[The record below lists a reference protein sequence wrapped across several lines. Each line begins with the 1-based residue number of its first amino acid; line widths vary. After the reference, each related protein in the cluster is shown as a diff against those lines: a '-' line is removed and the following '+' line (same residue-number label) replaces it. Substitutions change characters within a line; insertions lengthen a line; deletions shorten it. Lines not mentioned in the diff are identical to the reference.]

1 MQSRTYM
8 PDPGAP
14 LVDTAWLAARLGDD
28 RLHVIEV
35 GRDANEYERAH
46 IPGAVA
52 WTCGTDLHTPD
63 RRDALTQRDLTRLLR
78 SSGVRRGGTIVL
90 YGGDDNW
97 FAAHAYWVLKLRGY
111 DGAKLLDG
119 GRRAW
124 ELEDRPMTQ
133 SRSLVATTDVNV
145 RGLLTNRIRAFRD
158 EVVAAAAAHPGGD
171 ELTFLDV
178 RSPEE
183 YRGERL
189 HPEELPGEVS
199 QVAGHIPGARNIPW
213 DASTNRDG
221 TYRRAGELRELYAE
235 AGLTPDRD
243 IVTYCS
249 VGERSAHSWFVLHE
263 LLGYPNVKN
272 YDGSW
277 TEYGSL
283 VGVPVEVESM
293 ELSSRS
299 RRRP

>member
-1 MQSRTYM
+1 MQRRTQI
-8 PDPGAP
+8 PDQPDSP
-14 LVDTAWLAARLGDD
+14 LVGTAWLAERLSHD

-35 GRDANEYERAH
+35 GRDAIEYERGH

-52 WTCGTDLHTPD
+52 WTCCTDLHAPD

-78 SSGVRRGGTIVL
+78 ASGVRRDATIVL

-124 ELEDRPMTQ
+124 ELEERPLTR
-133 SRSLVATTDVNV
+133 SRSLVAATDVNV
-145 RGLLTNRIRAFRD
+145 RGMLTNRIRAFRD
-158 EVVAAAAAHPGGD
+158 EVVAAAVAHPAAD
-171 ELTFLDV
+171 ELTFVDV

-183 YRGERL
+183 YRGELL
-189 HPEELPGEVS
+189 HPENLPGEVS
-199 QVAGHIPGARNIPW
+199 QVPGHIPGARNIPW
-213 DASTNRDG
+213 DASTNGDG
-221 TYRRAGELRELYAE
+221 TYLRTDELRELYE
-235 AGLTPDRD
+235 GAGLTPESD

-283 VGVPVEVESM
+283 VGVPVEV
-293 ELSSRS
+293 
-299 RRRP
+299 